1 MGYRPAPCSH
11 PVRAPI
17 SCVGDLLPAPF
28 SSTSASG
35 LWPLVGPPPPQSH
48 AGDGGHEA
56 LRFASLLCPL
66 SVVPEPSPGS
76 HSPAPC
82 PTAPTGAPL
91 LLRSLGRPCSSA
103 KPAFTRRQLRG
114 RIPEPDCGPGGSQR
128 AKEQPWEKHRNARL
142 TLGDTSQE
150 ALPPGEELQRP
161 DLGSEELQK
170 LSEGG
175 SPGELGSKK
184 LQHLRLRP
192 WELGVQGA
200 PASVGAQGAPQAE
213 PPEPCPGGPKL
224 CRLGLQVVPN
234 VRGFPQGGFN
244 EPWESREGGS
254 HQASRS
260 CQRHSP
266 PRCESRRV
274 FFTALGPPPLHLLPL
289 PSPWLVLPVRS
300 PRGLSSPRV
309 SALTLGWRP

>member
-1 MGYRPAPCSH
+1 MGETQKRTVDTGRHFPGNLASWRRAAEAGSG
-11 PVRAPI
+11 VR
-17 SCVGDLLPAPF
+17 
-28 SSTSASG
+28 
-35 LWPLVGPPPPQSH
+35 
-48 AGDGGHEA
+48 
-56 LRFASLLCPL
+56 
-66 SVVPEPSPGS
+66 
-76 HSPAPC
+76 
-82 PTAPTGAPL
+82 GAP
-91 LLRSLGRPCSSA
+91 
-103 KPAFTRRQLRG
+103 
-114 RIPEPDCGPGGSQR
+114 
-128 AKEQPWEKHRNARL
+128 
-142 TLGDTSQE
+142 E
-150 ALPPGEELQRP
+150 AVG
-161 DLGSEELQK
+161 
-170 LSEGG
+170 GG
-175 SPGELGSKK
+175 SPGEQGSKK